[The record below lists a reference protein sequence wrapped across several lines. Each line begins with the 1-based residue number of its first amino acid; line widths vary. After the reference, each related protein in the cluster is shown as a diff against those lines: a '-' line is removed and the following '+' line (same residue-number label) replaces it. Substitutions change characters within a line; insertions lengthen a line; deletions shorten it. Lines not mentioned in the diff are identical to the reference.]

1 MQRYARSPDGQAGPS
16 GGYPG
21 FIFDDVSNAIRG
33 PSIVIIIV
41 IVIVAVVV
49 VVVVYL
55 YNRSETLTLRH
66 TDLSLERKPSA
77 AVGVGVFTSE
87 RDSATELELSSTLIK
102 TQSRGREHQMRAVK
116 LFSGRVRI

>member
-1 MQRYARSPDGQAGPS
+1 MQRYARSPDGQAGS
-16 GGYPG
+16 SDGYPD

-49 VVVVYL
+49 VVVVYP

-66 TDLSLERKPSA
+66 TDLSLETKPSA

-102 TQSRGREHQMRAVK
+102 PNREVKSPKCGR
-116 LFSGRVRI
+116 